1 MWPMPALAHKF
12 VSVIFTPDD
21 LMCCWLDSSALSPI
35 STLFQ
40 SGSPLK
46 GTENGVKRADREK
59 QLVLR
64 AYKKYPLDNLELANL
79 ILFNPTVIKKYITAF
94 LSEHDLSD
102 AFVAF
107 ALHGP
112 AVHEEFVTLPTST
125 PHRSD
130 FTVSNSASMLW
141 EYRYVYPRDD
151 GQFVFYVYSVPR
163 FVVLQYELLAVAV
176 QCNLIT
182 MTTQTMAL
190 LSAYE
195 HMFGSA
201 FRRSQLAIDM
211 MECNNNIG
219 DLITADAVKRMV
231 NMSSLSPAARPECL
245 EEVYRRIAASAGL
258 FCSER
263 F

>member
-12 VSVIFTPDD
+12 VSVIFTPD
-21 LMCCWLDSSALSPI
+21 LITCCWLE
-35 STLFQ
+35 
-40 SGSPLK
+40 K
-46 GTENGVKRADREK
+46 TEKDK
-59 QLVLR
+59 QLVVH
-64 AYKKYPLDNLELANL
+64 AYKNYPLDNFELANL
-79 ILFNPTVIKKYITAF
+79 ILFNPTVIKEHITSF
-94 LSEHDLSD
+94 LSEHNLQDT
-102 AFVAF
+102 FVAF
-107 ALHGP
+107 ALDGP

-125 PHRSD
+125 PHRTD
-130 FTVSNSASMLW
+130 FTILNSANVLW
-141 EYRYVYPRDD
+141 EYRYVYPNDD

-163 FVVLQYELLAVAV
+163 FVVLQYELLAVVA

-190 LSAYE
+190 LSAYQ

-219 DLITADAVKRMV
+219 DIITADAVKRMV
-231 NMSSLSPAARPECL
+231 NMSAIQAFNDDYLKCAA
-245 EEVYRRIAASAGL
+245 AAGL

>member
-12 VSVIFTPDD
+12 VSIIFIPDVVI
-21 LMCCWLDSSALSPI
+21 CYWLE
-35 STLFQ
+35 
-40 SGSPLK
+40 K
-46 GTENGVKRADREK
+46 TEKNK
-59 QLVLR
+59 QLVVR
-64 AYKKYPLDNLELANL
+64 AYKQYPLGNLELTNL
-79 ILFNPTVIKKYITAF
+79 ILFNPTVIKKHITSF
-94 LSEHDLSD
+94 LSEHNLQD

-125 PHRSD
+125 PHRND
-130 FTVSNSASMLW
+130 FTIPNSSHLLW
-141 EYRYVYPRDD
+141 EYRYVYPSDD

-163 FVVLQYELLAVAV
+163 FVVLQYELLAVAA

-211 MECNNNIG
+211 MQCNNNIG
-219 DLITADAVKRMV
+219 DLITADAVKCMV
-231 NMSSLSPAARPECL
+231 IGLPAE
-245 EEVYRRIAASAGL
+245 ASAKEGATAVGL
-258 FCSER
+258 FCSEKV
-263 F
+263 

>member
-12 VSVIFTPDD
+12 VSITFSSDAVT
-21 LMCCWLDSSALSPI
+21 CCWLSSSAKAS
-35 STLFQ
+35 
-40 SGSPLK
+40 
-46 GTENGVKRADREK
+46 ADREK

-64 AYKKYPLDNLELANL
+64 AYKKYPLDNLELTNL
-79 ILFNPTVIKKYITAF
+79 ILFNPTVIKQHITSF

-125 PHRSD
+125 PRRSD
-130 FTVSNSASMLW
+130 FTVSNSANMLW
-141 EYRYVYPRDD
+141 EYRYIYPNDD

-163 FVVLQYELLAVAV
+163 FVVLQYELLAVAA
-176 QCNLIT
+176 QCNVIT

-190 LSAYE
+190 LSAYQYT
-195 HMFGSA
+195 FGSA

-219 DLITADAVKRMV
+219 DIITMDAVRRMV
-231 NMSSLSPAARPECL
+231 NMGAVRPL
-245 EEVYRRIAASAGL
+245 DKISVATAAGL